1 MNYLDIKN
9 TEEKMLGDVYL
20 EKNKKGEVVLC
31 IAIGGGKVS
40 KKVIKN
46 NVVLYDEN
54 TWDTV
59 KEKYDVKN
67 NKNGGAK

>member
-1 MNYLDIKN
+1 MLDKEYTEN

-46 NVVLYDEN
+46 N
-54 TWDTV
+54 
-59 KEKYDVKN
+59 
-67 NKNGGAK
+67 KNGDKK

>member
-1 MNYLDIKN
+1 
-9 TEEKMLGDVYL
+9 MLGDVYL
-20 EKNKKGEVVLC
+20 EKNKKGETVLC

-59 KEKYDVKN
+59 KEKYEVK
-67 NKNGGAK
+67 K

>member
-1 MNYLDIKN
+1 
-9 TEEKMLGDVYL
+9 MLGDVYL